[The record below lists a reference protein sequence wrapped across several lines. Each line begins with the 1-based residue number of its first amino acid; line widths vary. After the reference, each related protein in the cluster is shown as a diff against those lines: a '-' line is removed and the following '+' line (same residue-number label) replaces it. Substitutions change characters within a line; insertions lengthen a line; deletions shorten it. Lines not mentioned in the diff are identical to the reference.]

1 FDAVN
6 LFGYSL
12 PSYPDQ
18 TQRDSSNLFNSLT
31 GHDGVQFRPTTAA
44 FEHAAHSADFQLSGE
59 QPVVLSPAVDTVS
72 PPEGARV
79 AGSTSTRGEVAFDA
93 KMDTANPS
101 SVLSVTGCAATIE
114 QPKWDTEG
122 SRLTFMLRLPG

>member
-1 FDAVN
+1 
-6 LFGYSL
+6 
-12 PSYPDQ
+12 
-18 TQRDSSNLFNSLT
+18 
-31 GHDGVQFRPTTAA
+31 
-44 FEHAAHSADFQLSGE
+44 
-59 QPVVLSPAVDTVS
+59 TVS

-122 SRLTFMLRLPG
+122 SRLTFMLRLPGSPPGGVATVTVHNAAARASPDGFANELDGNADPDGESGVEPNSDDYTWHVSCSTGSTLS